1 MYNPTQQQS
10 DVPITAIF
18 CLKRYNGSRLV
29 NANLS
34 KYGDE
39 IHYREFCCQIREY
52 FVCNHNTLTVRVVSY
67 QINKVCN
74 DFCPSEFS
82 KMSFEH
88 VKGQL

>member
-1 MYNPTQQQS
+1 MT
-10 DVPITAIF
+10 I
-18 CLKRYNGSRLV
+18 L

-34 KYGDE
+34 WLINANLSNYGDE
-39 IHYREFCCQIREY
+39 NRQREFRRQIREY
-52 FVCNHNTLTVRVVSY
+52 FVCNRNTLTVNAVTR

>member
-1 MYNPTQQQS
+1 MSILSPNLSCVINVY
-10 DVPITAIF
+10 
-18 CLKRYNGSRLV
+18 
-29 NANLS
+29 LS

-39 IHYREFCCQIREY
+39 IRQREFYRQIREY
-52 FVCNHNTLTVRVVSY
+52 FVCNRNTLTVSAVTH

-82 KMSFEH
+82 KLSFEH